1 MVDNDSL
8 YKRPACLVGFN
19 IKRTYICPL
28 VPTYTYIPKH
38 FAATI
43 YLPLPKF
50 YVLSSVLLCTV
61 VKVPSHS
68 HVQILDGK
76 MCNRRCC
83 CCDNVYGCVCTYIH
97 TLSAHAAKC
106 STRHRQKPVHHQHQ
120 HRQQQQRQR
129 QQHEQ
134 HQQEQLLHAQDEG
147 GKGEGED
154 ELHGLG
160 LRGGVGVN
168 ARISLNRCR
177 PIHVGHSPY
186 NVSVPDRRRFRC
198 ALALRLSRT
207 RKVLERRVL
216 P

>member
-61 VKVPSHS
+61 VKFPSHS

-83 CCDNVYGCVCTYIH
+83 CCCENVYGCVCTYIH
-97 TLSAHAAKC
+97 CL
-106 STRHRQKPVHHQHQ
+106 RMQPNVR
-120 HRQQQQRQR
+120 
-129 QQHEQ
+129 
-134 HQQEQLLHAQDEG
+134 LDI
-147 GKGEGED
+147 GKNRCIININIGSSSSGSD
-154 ELHGLG
+154 SNTNNINKNNCCMHKM
-160 LRGGVGVN
+160 RGGRVRERTSCTVS
-168 ARISLNRCR
+168 ACAAASASM
-177 PIHVGHSPY
+177 HESP
-186 NVSVPDRRRFRC
+186 
-198 ALALRLSRT
+198 
-207 RKVLERRVL
+207 
-216 P
+216 

>member
-147 GKGEGED
+147 GRVRERTSCTVSACAAASASMHE
-154 ELHGLG
+154 
-160 LRGGVGVN
+160 
-168 ARISLNRCR
+168 
-177 PIHVGHSPY
+177 SP
-186 NVSVPDRRRFRC
+186 
-198 ALALRLSRT
+198 
-207 RKVLERRVL
+207 
-216 P
+216 